1 MSYDE
6 DRVYRRVFRREALTE
21 IKNRMLEKDAS
32 LESSAFEEVFDKMTL
47 MILYELIRRGVFS
60 DFYGVISAGKESRI
74 YHAKNEEGEELAV
87 KIYLVN
93 NTEFRKNRMIYIA
106 GDHNFQRVG
115 SSLRKFIYSWARRE
129 LRNLELAYNAGVP
142 VPKPYTVEGNV
153 LVMSFL
159 GVDGVRYPLL
169 RETSYT
175 ADEYAGLYGLV
186 IEYVRRLYKD
196 SGLIH
201 GDLSEYNIM
210 APDPRTVYFI
220 DLSQSV
226 LRDTPYAEILLMRD
240 LRNVSR
246 FFGSRGVDVLDEREL
261 FVELTGK
268 DPPSELTPI

>member
-1 MSYDE
+1 LSYDE
-6 DRVYRRVFRREALTE
+6 DRVYRRMFRREALTE

-47 MILYELIRRGVFS
+47 MILYELMRRGVFS
-60 DFYGVISAGKESRI
+60 DFHGVISAGKESRI
-74 YHAKNEEGEELAV
+74 YHAKNAEGEELAV

-93 NTEFRKNRMIYIA
+93 NTEFRKNRMIYVA

-142 VPKPYTVEGNV
+142 VPRPLTVEGNV

-186 IEYVRRLYKD
+186 VEYIRRLYKD

-246 FFGSRGVDVLDEREL
+246 FFASRGVDVLNEREL